1 MQLFPRPRPNSKP
14 LKDRLR
20 TFPWSIFF
28 LFQAQLKV
36 HIELGPIKRHSH
48 LTALP
53 LFLLSPL
60 HYTFSYNLVL
70 SLHPHSS
77 FLLRG
82 FQANLQVENSRGL
95 SKGQRNHLNRV
106 PETRKK
112 TDVCKTLPSPETHC
126 QWKKSMPQDFT
137 RNSMSIQVIT
147 ETDISRV
154 TMNPRLS
161 ILALNVRGVFI
172 NAWLENSL
180 ITYPKRHTFP
190 SHCATD
196 HIQHSCFNTSEQERI
211 LQSTEIKIHPLK
223 YPEYQPGHDSW
234 MDSSQP
240 KTMYAGWRD
249 ACYKGSANFFH
260 MACNCQRVSYWGP
273 EP

>member
-1 MQLFPRPRPNSKP
+1 MQLFPRPRPNTKPSEGQIEDIP
-14 LKDRLR
+14 LKY
-20 TFPWSIFF
+20 FF
-28 LFQAQLKV
+28 IFQAQLEV

-48 LTALP
+48 LTALL
-53 LFLLSPL
+53 LFLLSLL
-60 HYTFSYNLVL
+60 HCTFSYNLVL

-77 FLLRG
+77 FLLRR
-82 FQANLQVENSRGL
+82 FQANLQAKETTWL
-95 SKGQRNHLNRV
+95 RV

-137 RNSMSIQVIT
+137 RKSMSVQVIT

-161 ILALNVRGVFI
+161 ILALLWMLEES
-172 NAWLENSL
+172 WLMPDWKTLSLPTQRDTLSHHIVPL
-180 ITYPKRHTFP
+180 ITSNILALRQLDP
-190 SHCATD
+190 
-196 HIQHSCFNTSEQERI
+196 NTSEQERI

-240 KTMYAGWRD
+240 KTMCAGWRD
-249 ACYKGSANFFH
+249 ACYEGSANFFH